1 MKIFIKSSKY
11 KRIART
17 DESDKKLYFDW
28 KQLSAEEAEALAK
41 KTSIENPG
49 IIYYVRYNDEMNPI
63 SDTYWLEGVSYST
76 YREALKV
83 QKALTDKV

>member
-11 KRIART
+11 KRIVRT

-41 KTSIENPG
+41 KASIENPG
-49 IIYYVRYNDEMNPI
+49 KIYYVRYNDEMNPI

-76 YREALKV
+76 YRDALKA
-83 QKALTDKV
+83 QKSL